1 MNFFLTSS
9 ALKKTYAIKRR
20 FLKKMIDHFLKIM
33 NDTFRKANT
42 LEKYIVRN
50 TLHGRFF
57 WLRDMN
63 GSCPEFNR
71 KARRFEQS

>member
-1 MNFFLTSS
+1 
-9 ALKKTYAIKRR
+9 
-20 FLKKMIDHFLKIM
+20 MIDHFLKVM

-57 WLRDMN
+57 WLRDMS

-71 KARRFEQS
+71 KARRIEQS